1 MTMKMNIIRTMA
13 ALLMATATFT
23 ACTSSDDIAGGEQ
36 SAGKYTMTITASK
49 GNGATTRA
57 LSLDGST
64 LNATWKK
71 GEAVKVIGYN
81 DTMDDLDERGTI
93 YAQSDGASTTLM
105 GTLDKPII
113 GEGFLLFFPKYPF
126 DYTGQKGTLAD
137 IAANFDYVFGSVEES
152 TVNDNIITTPDPV
165 NFTNQQAIVKFTL
178 KDQSGNPLNATSLTI
193 HDEGERLIIFEDMM
207 CSLYGDITITPDG
220 SASEIWA
227 VLKSDRDYTMNL
239 TLTATVG
246 SDTYTFSKSDVEF
259 TKGNYYD
266 ITVKMKKFPMVDLAS
281 VTENTTIADG
291 YVVKGTL
298 ASNVQISIADGAT
311 VTLQDVTINGA
322 DNESYAWAGIT
333 CLGSANIIL
342 SGTNTVRGFH
352 QSRPGIYV
360 PEGSTL
366 TIRGEGSLTAS
377 SNGFG
382 AGIGAGFHISCGNIV
397 IESGSVSATGGEYYA
412 AGIGSAQ
419 GSSCGTINITGGT
432 VSATG
437 GQAAAGIGS
446 GSGYSSCGA
455 ITISGTASVTA
466 TKGQDATNSI
476 GAGLNGTCGTV
487 TIGGNVGAI
496 TDSPF
501 TFPLAPTITW
511 TSVEIGQAVSPD
523 EYNRYRVWGPWNGSS
538 YDPSEFTI
546 SGTSMGYYFSM
557 NFGATI
563 HLSGLTATYGG
574 NDTEFIYCSGDLNL
588 DISGA
593 NTIACKNWG
602 QAIFVAGTLMLSGSG
617 TLTVTATSANRYGV
631 CAASNYYNDNN
642 SDASVLAA
650 DGHTVTRSDRTDN
663 ADGTYTWTYTVAPT
677 Q

>member
-1 MTMKMNIIRTMA
+1 MKMNIIRTMA

-23 ACTSSDDIAGGEQ
+23 ACTSSNDIAGGEQ

-64 LNATWKK
+64 LNAMWKK
-71 GEAVKVIGYN
+71 GEAVKVIGFN
-81 DTMDDLDERGTI
+81 DTMDDFDERGTI
-93 YAQSDGASTTLM
+93 YAQSDGASTTLT

-113 GEGFLLFFPKYPF
+113 GEFFFLAFPKFPF
-126 DYTGQKGTLAD
+126 VYTGQKGTLAD
-137 IAANFDYVFGSVEES
+137 IAANFDYVIGSVEDF

-165 NFTNQQAIVKFTL
+165 DFYNEQAIVKFTL

-193 HDEGERLIIFEDMM
+193 HDEGDRLIIIEDVMGPV
-207 CSLYGDITITPDG
+207 YDDITITPDG

-227 VLKSDRDYTMNL
+227 ALSADRTMNL
-239 TLTATVG
+239 SLTATVG
-246 SDTYTFSKSDVEF
+246 SDTYTFSKSDVKF
-259 TKGNYYD
+259 KDGQYYD
-266 ITVKMKKFPMVDLAS
+266 ITVKMKKVPMVDLAS

-291 YVVKGTL
+291 FVVKGTL

-311 VTLQDVTINGA
+311 VTLQDVTINGTNN
-322 DNESYAWAGIT
+322 DSYTWAGIT
-333 CLGSANIIL
+333 CLGSATIIL
-342 SGTNTVRGFH
+342 KDGTTNTVSGFH

-360 PEGSTL
+360 PAGSTL

-382 AGIGAGFHISCGNIV
+382 AGIGAGRNISCGNIV
-397 IESGSVSATGGEYYA
+397 IESGTVSATGGEYYA

-446 GSGYSSCGA
+446 GSGSSSCGD
-455 ITISGTASVTA
+455 ITIDRLVTSVTA

-476 GAGLNGTCGTV
+476 GAGYNGTCGNVTV
-487 TIGGNVGAI
+487 GGIVGAI
-496 TDSPF
+496 TNSPF

-511 TSVEIGQAVSPD
+511 TSVENDTPVTPN
-523 EYNRYRVWGPWNGSS
+523 EYNCYVVYGPDNGSS
-538 YDPSEFTI
+538 YDPAEITI
-546 SGTSMGYYFSM
+546 SGTSMGYYFWM

-563 HLSGLTATYGG
+563 HINGLTATYGG
-574 NDTEFIYCSGDLNL
+574 NDIEFIYCGGDLNL

-602 QAIFVAGTLMLSGSG
+602 KAILVTGTLMLSGSG
-617 TLTVTATSANRYGV
+617 TLTVTVNDSYSSGLKGTSNYNDETSS
-631 CAASNYYNDNN
+631 AAS
-642 SDASVLAA
+642 ALAA
-650 DGHTVTRSDRTDN
+650 PGHTVTRSDRTDN
-663 ADGTYTWTYTVAPT
+663 GDGTYTWTYTVAPT